1 MVKPDL
7 FVMVMAGVNMLSSL
21 YLLSLSRST
30 TKYMERWQN
39 YHLYG
44 GPHPNAHAKTKKN
57 IGARIWVR
65 LFPCVALGL
74 LLWLGTP
81 TTAQASCS
89 GFLDCLLGMTERT
102 EIRNTRMIEVERI
115 KADAAANVARVEGEA
130 DAHIKQAEAEVERV
144 RQLQFESEAQRDIAI
159 AQAQTQADQYKAMIA
174 GLTDEKIAGIQA
186 NADTQIVA
194 LQEQARIAVAGIT
207 ETGQTERFRIVG
219 GWSAVIVTSILA
231 ALVGLYWI
239 KRSIGRVM
247 MVLPQ
252 PHTHHAALGERGQLP
267 WYSDSVEIVEVKNNV
282 ITRR

>member
-1 MVKPDL
+1 MQAKRNTIFLVI
-7 FVMVMAGVNMLSSL
+7 A
-21 YLLSLSRST
+21 LLSALA
-30 TKYMERWQN
+30 
-39 YHLYG
+39 
-44 GPHPNAHAKTKKN
+44 PAHAY
-57 IGARIWVR
+57 A
-65 LFPCVALGL
+65 
-74 LLWLGTP
+74 
-81 TTAQASCS
+81 CS
-89 GFLDCLLGMTERT
+89 GFIDCLFGFSDRV
-102 EIRNTRMIEVERI
+102 EIRADRDVETARI
-115 KADAAANVARVEGEA
+115 QAAADAEAARITGEA
-130 DAHIKQAEAEVERV
+130 AAKLRQADAEVERV
-144 RQLQFESEAQRDIAI
+144 KQSQFESEAQRDIAI